1 MSDTNSYLISRMYE
15 EERLCLLPRSNS
27 KACAPN
33 ISHSPWAKFARASQD
48 PAFSSSHHHRLLDLL
63 SMALWFM
70 RFRTFVRIVLTL
82 LSVGFPLL
90 GLAVAC
96 AMLYRWIQVPP
107 GDVYYVEHDYLPD
120 AVLWG
125 VLSLGSLLAAGR
137 VLFVREARLRW
148 LWLPITMSFVMIMV
162 PNQGRHAV
170 FPSLDGPGRSYRI
183 SLSSVHNE
191 LTSLYYDLQPAVER
205 GEAPPCVSGPTDR
218 VSPYSRA
225 GVRLVYQ
232 RVCVTTDLPLDSLLA
247 SSAPGTLYVIMRPGD
262 PTVRL
267 RATVL
272 PRNEAA
278 TPSWASAFF
287 GRGPMELTISP
298 QAEPRANPP
307 VHRAAVPMSSE
318 AAPTV
323 RPPQLPPHTNH

>member
-1 MSDTNSYLISRMYE
+1 
-15 EERLCLLPRSNS
+15 
-27 KACAPN
+27 
-33 ISHSPWAKFARASQD
+33 
-48 PAFSSSHHHRLLDLL
+48 
-63 SMALWFM
+63 MALWFM
-70 RFRTFVRIVLTL
+70 RLRTFLRIVLTL

-96 AMLYRWIQVPP
+96 TSLYRWIQVPP
-107 GDVYYVEHDYLPD
+107 SDVYYVEYDYFGD

-137 VLFVREARLRW
+137 VLFVRDARLRW
-148 LWLPITMSFVMIMV
+148 LWFPIAMSFIMIMV
-162 PNQGRHAV
+162 PNQGHHSM
-170 FPSLDGPGRSYRI
+170 FQSLDGPGRSYRG

-205 GEAPPCVSGPTDR
+205 GEASPCVSGPTDR

-232 RVCVTTDLPLDSLLA
+232 RVCVTTDLQLDSLLA

-262 PTVRL
+262 PTIRL

-272 PRNEAA
+272 PANQAA
-278 TPSWASAFF
+278 TASWAPPLF
-287 GRGPMELTISP
+287 GSDPMELTISTQP
-298 QAEPRANPP
+298 EPTSRQLIQEG
-307 VHRAAVPMSSE
+307 AAPMSSPS
-318 AAPTV
+318 APNAW
-323 RPPQLPPHTNH
+323 LPVLPSHTNH